1 MSNPQWPGTPVNRQ
15 PAPQPQPA
23 PQTPPPGQLPYSPAK
38 VQQQAKTQQDM
49 ENANT
54 RVVID
59 QQQNNRQQED
69 HDVKMRTVQANS
81 GVDTQSSQDQAAGHA
96 LNLTRQLQTLDQID
110 ADNQKP
116 GFLESAIGMVTDDPN
131 IMSVVRGGRD
141 GQRQIAAAA
150 QGSALESI
158 IWLST
163 GAAVTDPQGR
173 RYMNEI
179 TPFYG
184 DSPETLRWKRD
195 RLMGRIAE
203 AKVRA
208 GPANVKVQEALDML
222 GQRSEQLYA
231 PERWAKTPETS
242 EVSDSKFKKTYD
254 QTNAKSPYYD
264 DQGRPLMSVSDIL
277 AGAEPEKVRD
287 EDYQTMDYPWQAN
300 AMHAQWVKENPNAT
314 TEDYVAFRKTL
325 DKMYLGEENI
335 GGGYEKDY
343 TDPEIYAQAQN
354 FLDWNRANPNSDIP
368 PLHWR
373 KKLSSFERARN
384 WLNSKDPG
392 GFANTT
398 ANAMTVGAVDLLTD
412 DQSLANIRRRRDK
425 NPGTTMAAEMLGS
438 VLPVS
443 RGAKAISTLGKAW
456 LKKEISPA
464 RAMALANVGYG
475 ATRGIEEAPDGK
487 AMQGAL
493 IGGLAALPGSV
504 VGTKIAGGSRARVP
518 SKLQAQIDQLGD
530 VEDMTLMQATGR
542 GRVEEG
548 LQGLPKV
555 REAREASIAGMNRG
569 NVNRVLKPLGEK
581 LPDDVET
588 GFEANAHMAKVL
600 NNEYNKLTP
609 RIGGTLDSSYNNA
622 FTAIRQKILNSGDPL
637 KVDLWRQLQ
646 AVQSLFK
653 GGKFNGNLFRDADQ
667 KLRDLANDW
676 MQVEAG
682 PGVVSPSTYHEM
694 ARVAL
699 KLKDNLRA
707 QISRSHPQIAARLKT
722 LDRAWAH
729 KTRIENATNRS
740 TTGIYSPK
748 QYLTTLKML
757 DASKGRGRYAQGKA
771 FDQQWARAADEV
783 LGSAPPAEH
792 ANLMQSAM
800 AYWAMARHPFK
811 VGGPALA
818 LGALNYAP
826 GVKQLAKVLATTKR
840 PDYWMKALPPAYAQG
855 GRKSIE
861 NRNK

>member
-1 MSNPQWPGTPVNRQ
+1 MSNDPWAKFRKNPPAASQ
-15 PAPQPQPA
+15 PAPPP
-23 PQTPPPGQLPYSPAK
+23 PVETPPPVQLPYSPAK
-38 VQQQAKTQQDM
+38 VQQQVKTQHDM
-49 ENANT
+49 ENADT
-54 RVVID
+54 RVIID
-59 QQQNNRQQED
+59 RQQNDRQQEE
-69 HDVKMRTVQANS
+69 HDAKMRTLDANG

-116 GFLESAIGMVTDDPN
+116 GFLESAVGMVTDDPN

-242 EVSDSKFKKTYD
+242 EVSESKFKKTYD

-264 DQGRPLMSVSDIL
+264 DQGRPLMSISDIL

-300 AMHAQWVKENPNAT
+300 AMHAQWVKDNPNAT
-314 TEDYVAFRKTL
+314 AEDYVAFRKTL
-325 DKMYLGEENI
+325 DKMYLGEE
-335 GGGYEKDY
+335 KDY
-343 TDPEIYAQAQN
+343 TDPVVYQQAQN

-368 PLHWR
+368 PMHWR

-456 LKKEISPA
+456 LRKEISPA

-475 ATRGIEEAPDGK
+475 ATRGLEEAPDGK

-588 GFEANAHMAKVL
+588 GFDSNAHMATVL

-609 RIGGTLDSSYNNA
+609 KIKGTLDSSYKNA

-653 GGKFNGNLFRDADQ
+653 GDKFNGKLFRDADQ

-694 ARVAL
+694 GRVAL

-757 DASKGRGRYAQGKA
+757 DASKGRGQYARGKA

-811 VGGPALA
+811 VGAPALT

-826 GVKQLAKVLATTKR
+826 GVKQLAKILATTKR
-840 PDYWMKALPPAYAQG
+840 PDYWMTVIPPAYAQVS
-855 GRKSIE
+855 RKSIE